1 MVKKYD
7 YFIESVNP
15 ICNAKLRELFTKFAV
30 PCVFYERFEF
40 DVDKDGNLPEVDF
53 SLLEKGSPVKIFSK

>member
-1 MVKKYD
+1 M
-7 YFIESVNP
+7 NP